1 MTEQLFTTLEKNGV
15 IRERKS
21 SGGYTISSGE
31 GRELESYWECNVID
45 GTSDLQLL
53 RLIFTHCGPR
63 QHICDRARRC
73 INEKR

>member
-1 MTEQLFTTLEKNGV
+1 MTAQSFTTLEKNDA

-31 GRELESYWECNVID
+31 GRELEGRWERNVID

-53 RLIFTHCGPR
+53 RPIFTHSGPR
-63 QHICDRARRC
+63 QDIRDRARRC
-73 INEKR
+73 IDEKR